1 MPNEP
6 LQELSLLIPHLIV
19 LKPNYMRCILDI
31 RNNLIYGLG
40 EVEVECVEVGGV
52 YAFRDHL
59 DGGALPIMAE
69 TTERLRSLH
78 E

>member
-31 RNNLIYGLG
+31 RNNFIYRLG
-40 EVEVECVEVGGV
+40 KVEVKGV
-52 YAFRDHL
+52 KVRRVYTFSDHL
-59 DGGALPIMAE
+59 DGGALAIVAE

-78 E
+78 